1 MPRDEVRNDRTG
13 SRPLECLADAKEE
26 RDHEDVPERDRLG
39 QREHPEQ
46 RDAGSAQ
53 DAGGDQHLPPL
64 EAVGDDAADE
74 HEGDDRDRLRHT
86 DHGQGGRRV
95 PQVED
100 LPGDR
105 DEEEAVADERNGPAD
120 PEQRKVALAEW
131 AENAEPVDHA
141 GASASACSSPG
152 SLPPW
157 RSARA

>member
-1 MPRDEVRNDRTG
+1 
-13 SRPLECLADAKEE
+13 
-26 RDHEDVPERDRLG
+26 VPERDRLG

-46 RDAGSAQ
+46 GDAGSAQ

-74 HEGDDRDRLRHT
+74 HEGDDRDRLRHA

-105 DEEEAVADERNGPAD
+105 DEEEAVADERHGPAG
-120 PEQRKVALAEW
+120 PEEREIPLSQRLEDAQ
-131 AENAEPVDHA
+131 PVDHA
-141 GASASACSSPG
+141 GASASA
-152 SLPPW
+152 
-157 RSARA
+157 